1 MFKIY
6 KRTIHIGTSENPQGR
21 LEYQLEESS
30 GSSLSKILAIP
41 AMIAGAVVG
50 TLVFSVFFAVLLIPA
65 GIVGYKVWR
74 LMRTAQQQNL
84 RQGEGDS
91 ISAEYTVISDAELD
105 KKSAKSC
112 QKL

>member
-50 TLVFSVFFAVLLIPA
+50 TLVFSVFFAVLLISL
-65 GIVGYKVWR
+65 GIVGYKAWR
-74 LMRTAQQQNL
+74 LVKAAQQANVGQTDS
-84 RQGEGDS
+84 ES
-91 ISAEYTVISDAELD
+91 ISAEYTVISDAESD
-105 KKSAKSC
+105 EK
-112 QKL
+112 